1 MKPLA
6 TIRRAVRE
14 FLVADAPPDLEQVEQ
29 ELDRE
34 NPPSPLFLVVATLLF
49 WLFLLGVTL
58 L

>member
-1 MKPLA
+1 MKPSVKV
-6 TIRRAVRE
+6 RRQLQE
-14 FLVADAPPDLEQVEQ
+14 FLVADAPPDLDHVEQ

-34 NPPSPLFLVVATLLF
+34 NPPSSLFLFVVTLAF

>member
-1 MKPLA
+1 MKPLV
-6 TIRRAVRE
+6 TVWRAFQE

-29 ELDRE
+29 ALDRE
-34 NPPSPLFLVVATLLF
+34 TPPGSLFMIAVTLAF